1 MHDFITKTLDAK
13 HNKSQGCYQWLWS
26 GIPSFSGSLIAS
38 KKWAKKET
46 HSYWQ
51 WCSQLNRNASYLSH
65 FVLWQ
70 QKKAVWSISR
80 YVHHA
85 AHAIHCGSFIE
96 KQLLWTGRITE
107 WRKQSYHVRD
117 RLRYCTAGSPI
128 VNTSKFFFG
137 SLCNPIKLPENE
149 GMPDLS
155 HLFHDQQTKV
165 VFFAK
170 ENFKCLFN
178 IMSQQKSRVI
188 WNLLKEEFQLWYN
201 TFFQNMRNARTR
213 CSKAIFL

>member
-51 WCSQLNRNASYLSH
+51 WCFQLNRNASYLSH

-96 KQLLWTGRITE
+96 KQLQILWTGRITE

-128 VNTSKFFFG
+128 VNTSKFFFW
-137 SLCNPIKLPENE
+137 LIMQCNQAARK
-149 GMPDLS
+149 
-155 HLFHDQQTKV
+155 
-165 VFFAK
+165 
-170 ENFKCLFN
+170 
-178 IMSQQKSRVI
+178 
-188 WNLLKEEFQLWYN
+188 W
-201 TFFQNMRNARTR
+201 RNAWSQPLVSWSTNESWFFCKRKFQVPVQYNESAKKSCYLKFTQR
-213 CSKAIFL
+213 RVSTLV